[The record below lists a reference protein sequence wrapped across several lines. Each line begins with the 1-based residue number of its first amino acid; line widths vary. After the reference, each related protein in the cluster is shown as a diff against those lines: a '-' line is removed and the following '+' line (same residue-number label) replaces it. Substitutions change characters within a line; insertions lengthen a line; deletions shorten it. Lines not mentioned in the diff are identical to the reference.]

1 MALIASLTHPQSR
14 VVLTSFRSGTCSCL
28 KSLND
33 KESYVVSRT
42 APVGP
47 LGYVAMNEI
56 DHFARTQVPATAH
69 RSHQTIAPTST
80 APARMP
86 NAIQPHCVLRDVLS
100 LLFVA
105 AAAPASAAPA
115 GFTPALVVVPD
126 VVVTGGTSAAVVV

>member
-69 RSHQTIAPTST
+69 RSHQTIAAIFFERRILRFRYSIGVEHQHF
-80 APARMP
+80 AGIDGREILVIAR
-86 NAIQPHCVLRDVLS
+86 
-100 LLFVA
+100 VA
-105 AAAPASAAPA
+105 KHSQRHAAPLFETDAAI
-115 GFTPALVVVPD
+115 LIH
-126 VVVTGGTSAAVVV
+126 